1 MESLFLSFWN
11 RSVEAGWL
19 ILAVFLVR
27 LAWRRCPK
35 WALCLLW
42 MLSWVR
48 LLGPF
53 TMESSLSLMPR
64 LDPLP
69 AQTETEAE
77 ASVSP
82 PAFAVDGRDPAPD
95 TPAETAPET
104 APEPLRPALRPVRIA
119 ALLWPAGMAAM
130 GLWALAGWLRLRRR
144 VAEAVPEEEGV
155 WLCEAISAPFLLGLR
170 RPGIYLPPGLEG
182 ESRDCVLAHERAHL
196 RRRDHWTKAVG
207 FVLLTVYWF
216 NPLVWLD
223 YLLLCRDIELA
234 CDELVVRDMGVQR
247 RKGYAQALV
256 QWGSEGHLPAAHP
269 LAFGEVGIKDRVKN
283 VLRYRRP
290 AIRVAAAAAGL
301 CLVATACFLT
311 DPVTTT
317 APPPPEKAGYAAGAL
332 LYESPALS
340 SMPVDGRDY
349 GVVQYNGEALSL
361 ERDSQRPRFSLQET
375 RELTREDLYTLLPTL
390 ADQEA
395 RSGNLLAPQDTQS
408 ITVRIYGPS
417 DSASD
422 APGGG
427 FSIWELT
434 REKGGA
440 ILWLGEGGAESLR
453 LYALVD
459 LDKTLPYNI
468 SGVLWTYQP
477 YSSELLPVRFAMAA
491 ELQVESGGLSRDP
504 RGDSWTERLTVEA
517 GETIYWR
524 PSDFLTYTFQ
534 DREDPSQ
541 TRQETLRLWVVTQG
555 GVYGGRTCAITNNQT
570 SAAGAEDQMS
580 MHMGLLRDSTFH
592 TVLSVDSES
601 GLLAVDYRE
610 DKNFGPRILE
620 DGAPQV
626 LGVAGDLTTLDGPA
640 A

>member
-82 PAFAVDGRDPAPD
+82 PAFAVDGRDPAPVI
-95 TPAETAPET
+95 PADP
-104 APEPLRPALRPVRIA
+104 APEPVRPALRPVRIA
-119 ALLWPAGMAAM
+119 AFLWPAGRAAM

-144 VAEAVPEEEGV
+144 VAEAVPEEDGV

-247 RKGYAQALV
+247 RKGYA
-256 QWGSEGHLPAAHP
+256 
-269 LAFGEVGIKDRVKN
+269 R
-283 VLRYRRP
+283 
-290 AIRVAAAAAGL
+290 
-301 CLVATACFLT
+301 
-311 DPVTTT
+311 
-317 APPPPEKAGYAAGAL
+317 
-332 LYESPALS
+332 
-340 SMPVDGRDY
+340 
-349 GVVQYNGEALSL
+349 
-361 ERDSQRPRFSLQET
+361 
-375 RELTREDLYTLLPTL
+375 
-390 ADQEA
+390 
-395 RSGNLLAPQDTQS
+395 
-408 ITVRIYGPS
+408 
-417 DSASD
+417 
-422 APGGG
+422 
-427 FSIWELT
+427 
-434 REKGGA
+434 
-440 ILWLGEGGAESLR
+440 
-453 LYALVD
+453 
-459 LDKTLPYNI
+459 
-468 SGVLWTYQP
+468 
-477 YSSELLPVRFAMAA
+477 
-491 ELQVESGGLSRDP
+491 
-504 RGDSWTERLTVEA
+504 
-517 GETIYWR
+517 
-524 PSDFLTYTFQ
+524 
-534 DREDPSQ
+534 
-541 TRQETLRLWVVTQG
+541 ETLRLTLDKCREAGEAQVLITCDKDNIPSARTILANG
-555 GVYGGRTCAITNNQT
+555 GVLENEVADEPGLGQSNVIQRYWIT
-570 SAAGAEDQMS
+570 
-580 MHMGLLRDSTFH
+580 
-592 TVLSVDSES
+592 
-601 GLLAVDYRE
+601 
-610 DKNFGPRILE
+610 
-620 DGAPQV
+620 
-626 LGVAGDLTTLDGPA
+626 LTKS
-640 A
+640 